1 MNPYDPEWWPERLE
15 PLFFALRYSSQEA
28 RTVLAYGI
36 SYGFTI
42 LYMDSI
48 WIQWEFIGKRHGK
61 KMEYTKTITF
71 CKAQKPWDQWCTIK
85 CLTRKYIQT
94 CPNANAG
101 PPHSILHHLISSLA
115 TILGQSRQSRTAW
128 CFRLIWGYFTRSPQK
143 GGKLLHVWEW
153 GSHLQHGLF
162 LGALNLQLLQDALC
176 QHVGVQGHG
185 LFLHI
190 WASSRHELWSIYPM
204 MSNI

>member
-1 MNPYDPEWWPERLE
+1 MRIHRKKTWKEDGIHKNNHVLQSSEAMRPMVYYKVFDPQIYPDV
-15 PLFFALRYSSQEA
+15 S
-28 RTVLAYGI
+28 
-36 SYGFTI
+36 
-42 LYMDSI
+42 
-48 WIQWEFIGKRHGK
+48 K
-61 KMEYTKTITF
+61 
-71 CKAQKPWDQWCTIK
+71 
-85 CLTRKYIQT
+85 
-94 CPNANAG
+94 NANAG
-101 PPHSILHHLISSLA
+101 PPHSILHHPISSLA

-128 CFRLIWGYFTRSPQK
+128 CFWLIWVYLTRSPQK

-162 LGALNLQLLQDALC
+162 LGARNLQLLQDALC

-204 MSNI
+204 MSNIRNN